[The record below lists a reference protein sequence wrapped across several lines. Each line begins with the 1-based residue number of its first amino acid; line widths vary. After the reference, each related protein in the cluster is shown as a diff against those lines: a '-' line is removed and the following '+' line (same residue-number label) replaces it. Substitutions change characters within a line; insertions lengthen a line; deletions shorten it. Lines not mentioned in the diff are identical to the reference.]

1 MVYFCIFAPNAQAA
15 YQPTFMFAYINGKI
29 TYKTPTHV
37 YLECNGIAYFVNI
50 SLTTYSQ
57 IHDAEN
63 VKLYTHLVVR
73 EDAHILYGFFTEE
86 EKIMFLHLVSV
97 SGVGPNTARLVL
109 SSMTTNDFE
118 KAIIH
123 EDVRLIQSIKGIGPK
138 SAQRLILEL
147 RDKLK
152 KTSSPEGVNTLHSG
166 SYSVMSDEALAALTM
181 LGFQKVQAE
190 KAIQKALR
198 ENHQIQSVEDLIKLS
213 LKNL

>member
-1 MVYFCIFAPNAQAA
+1 
-15 YQPTFMFAYINGKI
+15 MFAYLNGRI

-37 YLECNGIAYFVNI
+37 YLDCNGVAYFINI

-57 IHDAEN
+57 LENAEN
-63 VKLYTHLVVR
+63 AKLYMHLVVR

-86 EKIMFLHLVSV
+86 EKAMFLHLVSV

-109 SSMTTNDFE
+109 SSLSIQEFQR
-118 KAIIH
+118 AIIQ

-147 RDKLK
+147 KDKLK
-152 KTSSPEGVNTLHSG
+152 KEPAQQGAETLLPHG
-166 SYSVMSDEALAALTM
+166 SNVMNEEALAALTM
-181 LGFQKVQAE
+181 LGFQKTQSERAV
-190 KAIQKALR
+190 QKALKDNLKI
-198 ENHQIQSVEDLIKLS
+198 ESVEELIKLS